1 MVSRVNYC
9 WHTDNQLAVS
19 MEKFE
24 ITGIYLGT
32 LIL

>member
-1 MVSRVNYC
+1 MHG